1 MSATTGK
8 LAAAV
13 VAGVC
18 LVGSV
23 TAAPAN
29 AYSDSQSTKF
39 DNGARLTANIWASNL
54 GGWKGCHDFKSS
66 AVSTMKPKWI
76 EDDFNAHATGINVS
90 LKGAG
95 ASFNGAMLVQRSRI
109 TGGKRVHIFQAEYAP
124 ELLLFLSA
132 LRQQQRHL
140 RTVTSALLMPV
151 CEHRLEF

>member
-90 LKGAG
+90 LKGVG
-95 ASFNGAMLVQRSRI
+95 ASFNGADASAKIKNNRGQKGAYISGRVCAGI
-109 TGGKRVHIFQAEYAP
+109 TAISIRFTSTAKAFAYGNI
-124 ELLLFLSA
+124 
-132 LRQQQRHL
+132 
-140 RTVTSALLMPV
+140 RTVNASV
-151 CEHRLEF
+151 